1 MVKSRRCLSNSIP
14 SDGILA
20 VRREPLIAL
29 NATSG
34 VLLSSAAK
42 SALGQRGGVCGDV
55 VPVGCSPL
63 RVAATGR
70 CRICVIRRH
79 RPAIG
84 LSPLYPQWLTSR
96 VLLDH
101 LVLLGTS
108 TPSASSV
115 FTKVLP
121 ENQNKSLAASGKSL
135 ALVRPARAT
144 MRDVCA
150 SSRNVARVAMD
161 AAISGACARRTKV
174 RRVRRSR
181 VVLAPRPWRPTL
193 RPVLDGQ
200 R

>member
-1 MVKSRRCLSNSIP
+1 MKSRRCLSNSIP
-14 SDGILA
+14 SDSILA

-144 MRDVCA
+144 MRDVLRDRHGTWRGLRWTRQSQAHVRAGRKCA
-150 SSRNVARVAMD
+150 AYGEVVWSW
-161 AAISGACARRTKV
+161 RRDPGV
-174 RRVRRSR
+174 
-181 VVLAPRPWRPTL
+181 
-193 RPVLDGQ
+193 
-200 R
+200 